1 MRSVPND
8 SFDRIASLPA
18 LWHAWREHAR
28 GKRRR
33 TAVARFDVDADRS
46 VIALHRELIAGAHR
60 PGPHRQH
67 LVRDPKLRL
76 ISTPPLR
83 DRILHQSMVAEL
95 EPTYARGY
103 VDHSFACLPG
113 RGPQRAA
120 ILHLRWMR
128 EHRYRLAL
136 DIRRYFPSVDHAVLL
151 ERVVFPRLHDER
163 TQALVAAHVE
173 EGGRSYA
180 TALARRVY
188 GDLQGTAVG
197 LAIGS
202 RLSQWLANLFL
213 DGLDQYIKRVLKVR
227 AYLRYMDDFV
237 LFGDDAARLEAART
251 EIEGWL
257 AEHRG
262 LALNPKRW
270 HVSETSQ
277 PCTYLGQRVSRAGL
291 SVGKKLRRRMP
302 GRVRAAAQRGED
314 ALVRSV
320 RSYVGLATFG

>member
-1 MRSVPND
+1 MN
-8 SFDRIASLPA
+8 
-18 LWHAWREHAR
+18 
-28 GKRRR
+28 
-33 TAVARFDVDADRS
+33 ADRS
-46 VIALHRELIAGAHR
+46 VITRHRELIAGAHR
-60 PGPHRQH
+60 PGSHRQH
-67 LVRDPKLRL
+67 LVRDPKLWL
-76 ISTPPLR
+76 ISTPPLL
-83 DRILHQSMVAEL
+83 DRILHQAMVAEL

-136 DIRRYFPSVDHAVLL
+136 DIRR
-151 ERVVFPRLHDER
+151 
-163 TQALVAAHVE
+163 
-173 EGGRSYA
+173 
-180 TALARRVY
+180 
-188 GDLQGTAVG
+188 
-197 LAIGS
+197 
-202 RLSQWLANLFL
+202 
-213 DGLDQYIKRVLKVR
+213 
-227 AYLRYMDDFV
+227 AYLRYLDDFV

-291 SVGKKLRRRMP
+291 SVGKKLKRRMP